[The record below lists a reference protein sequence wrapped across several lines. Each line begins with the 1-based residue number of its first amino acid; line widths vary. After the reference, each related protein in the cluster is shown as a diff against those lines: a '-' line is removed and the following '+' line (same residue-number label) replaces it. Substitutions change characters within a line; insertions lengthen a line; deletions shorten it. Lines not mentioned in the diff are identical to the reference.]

1 MSECEETL
9 GGRDE
14 GEALRDLRLG
24 VLRQEDALRAAEP
37 PRGRRSIFITVNWSD
52 SPDLACAGREKR
64 EKVCA
69 RRVGKLHR
77 ARSRLYRS

>member
-1 MSECEETL
+1 MIRDEMSECEETL

-37 PRGRRSIFITVNWSD
+37 PHAHMHACRG
-52 SPDLACAGREKR
+52 
-64 EKVCA
+64 
-69 RRVGKLHR
+69 
-77 ARSRLYRS
+77 

>member
-1 MSECEETL
+1 MIRDEMSECEETL

-37 PRGRRSIFITVNWSD
+37 PVWYGD
-52 SPDLACAGREKR
+52 SELATAGPRQP
-64 EKVCA
+64 
-69 RRVGKLHR
+69 LH
-77 ARSRLYRS
+77 ACMSAAA